1 MGKFLKWNVG
11 NNGKQVFKKLKAED
25 MASFVESK
33 SLHALPFADGFEF
46 TLDGNVSFGSTEFQW
61 ENDNKETEIRDSPCV
76 QLKDKTIIPFGSFK
90 SRLGYDRTTIVL
102 EGLVSPAATPLDI
115 YKALQEH
122 DGDTLVYKV
131 HEFGFSRTGCF
142 ALKD

>member
-1 MGKFLKWNVG
+1 MGKFLNWVS
-11 NNGKQVFKKLKAED
+11 NNGKQVFKRLNKND

-33 SLHALPFADGFEF
+33 SSHALPFADGFEF
-46 TLDGNVSFGSTEFQW
+46 ILDSNVSFGSTEFQW
-61 ENDNKETEIRDSPCV
+61 ENDNKETEIRESPCV

-90 SRLGYDRTTIVL
+90 SRLGYDRVSIVL

-115 YKALQEH
+115 YNALQEH
-122 DGDTLVYKV
+122 TGATFVYKV

-142 ALKD
+142 TLKD